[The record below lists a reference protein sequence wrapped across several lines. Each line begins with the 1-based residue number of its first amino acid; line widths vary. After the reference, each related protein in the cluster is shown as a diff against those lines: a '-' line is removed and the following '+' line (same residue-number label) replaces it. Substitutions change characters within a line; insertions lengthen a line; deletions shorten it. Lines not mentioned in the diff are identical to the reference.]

1 MKLGEGAIAR
11 FLTFADTTRKQSPT
25 ISVGQAGNTIA
36 GGELV
41 TAQGAPA
48 HQGRN
53 PPQ

>member
-25 ISVGQAGNTIA
+25 ISVGPGNTIA